1 MMKAGPVRTMRF
13 LSAAVLCLCA
23 LALAG
28 CRSSLTPSK
37 PLSELTPRE
46 LRGHQV
52 YQAECARCHYA
63 NSQDGLRGP
72 GLEGVF
78 RKKYLASGLP
88 ANDHNVEQSILYGR
102 NMMPSF
108 GNDLSQQQLDDLM
121 AYLHTL

>member
-1 MMKAGPVRTMRF
+1 MRF
-13 LSAAVLCLCA
+13 VSAAVLCLAA

-28 CRSSLTPSK
+28 CRPSLTPSK
-37 PLSELTPRE
+37 PLSELSAQE
-46 LRGHQV
+46 LRGYHV

-88 ANDHNVEQSILYGR
+88 ANDHNVKQTILYGR
-102 NMMPSF
+102 NMMPGF
-108 GNDLSQQQLDDLM
+108 GNDLSQQQLNDLM

>member
-1 MMKAGPVRTMRF
+1 MRSV
-13 LSAAVLCLCA
+13 SAAVLCVA
-23 LALAG
+23 VLALAG
-28 CRSSLTPSK
+28 CRPSLTPSK
-37 PLSELTPRE
+37 PLSELNAQQ
-46 LRGHQV
+46 LRGYHV

-78 RKKYLASGLP
+78 RKKYLPSGLP
-88 ANDHNVEQSILYGR
+88 ANDHNVEQTILYGR
-102 NMMPSF
+102 GMMPAF